1 MNIIIWFSIRT
12 SRLILKIIFNRR
24 VSQSCMFKIRLLI
37 DSSYQWIQRLKVY
50 WLFPVT
56 VTVRW
61 KKNSRF
67 ECRHSGRK
75 WCPGWQFWSTISA
88 EISQWETD
96 LRLFSLCNFH
106 QLYEYLVVLNS
117 QIRGWY
123 DERSFLQENEIIPI
137 FPGGHINRYMK
148 SPLAMEMFGWSQKLW
163 HLWSMN
169 YIAGDH
175 RLWWQWWHF
184 ILCLR
189 MSSRVCFTYELWYNI
204 FTMHASYCNIAI
216 FNENFNYLQMPI
228 SDYEII
234 KLL

>member
-1 MNIIIWFSIRT
+1 MQFSPTLRVPSCTELTNTVMIWW
-12 SRLILKIIFNRR
+12 KE
-24 VSQSCMFKIRLLI
+24 
-37 DSSYQWIQRLKVY
+37 
-50 WLFPVT
+50 FPT
-56 VTVRW
+56 
-61 KKNSRF
+61 
-67 ECRHSGRK
+67 RK
-75 WCPGWQFWSTISA
+75 WNHTN
-88 EISQWETD
+88 
-96 LRLFSLCNFH
+96 FSRRDTLKA
-106 QLYEYLVVLNS
+106 
-117 QIRGWY
+117 
-123 DERSFLQENEIIPI
+123 
-137 FPGGHINRYMK
+137 MK
-148 SPLAMEMFGWSQKLW
+148 LPVAMEMFGWSQKLW

-169 YIAGDH
+169 YTVGDH